1 VISVALTFFPPLKL
15 DESASRK
22 KAESLYRQ
30 HILPTALSDDR
41 KELFRRD
48 VFQKFGLEGLIALS
62 VPKEYGGGGASYRC
76 HYGVIEEMARGPIA
90 FSVSVA
96 VTNLV
101 MGGLLAFGNE
111 KQKENYLPKLTSGE
125 WLGAFSLSEPQSGSD
140 AAGLNLK
147 ATKVQSGYRLTGT
160 KCWCSSG
167 GDADLY
173 LVMTRTGEHKTK
185 DITAFL
191 VTKNT
196 PGFRIGKKEKKLG
209 LKASALTELIFEDC
223 FISEEHRLGK
233 EGDGFAVALSQLDA
247 GRIGIGA
254 CGTGIATAAIER
266 MQKELNGDFGKH
278 CQFKDAVAQKFSEYY
293 ARLQAVKMLITTA
306 SELKDQAQDIKI
318 LASQIKLLGSDLAME
333 VSHDLV
339 HFLGERG
346 AQEEEEVE
354 RFFRDAKALQIVEG
368 TNQIQKL
375 VLAREMEKMA

>member
-1 VISVALTFFPPLKL
+1 MALTFFPPLKA
-15 DESASRK
+15 DESAFRK
-22 KAESLYRQ
+22 KAETLYRQ

-41 KELFRRD
+41 NELFRRD
-48 VFQKFGLEGLIALS
+48 VFEKFGREGLISLG
-62 VPKEYGGGGASYRC
+62 VPKEFGGGGVSYRC
-76 HYGVIEEMARGPIA
+76 HYAIIEELARGPIA

-101 MGGLLAFGNE
+101 MGGLLVFGNDT
-111 KQKENYLPKLTSGE
+111 QKKNYLPKLTSGE

-140 AAGLNLK
+140 AAALTLK
-147 ATKVQSGYRLTGT
+147 AAPVKGGYRLTGT

-167 GDADLY
+167 GDANLY

-185 DITAFL
+185 GITSFL
-191 VTKNT
+191 VPKNT

-223 FISEEHRLGK
+223 FIPEEQRLGN

-278 CQFKDAVAQKFSEYY
+278 SLFKEAVAQKFSEYY
-293 ARLQAVKMLITTA
+293 ARLQAVKLLITTA
-306 SELKDQAQDIKI
+306 SELKNQSQDIKI

-333 VSHDLV
+333 VSQDLV

-346 AQEEEEVE
+346 VREEEEVE